1 MIALSQVHCHRNS
14 SVSIAKNAQT
24 DLDGRQRAAAKV
36 LTDAIHAQYRSEI
49 KERNRF

>member
-1 MIALSQVHCHRNS
+1 LHCHKCIVIVTPAS
-14 SVSIAKNAQT
+14 LIAKNAQT
-24 DLDGRQRAAAKV
+24 DLDGRQRAAAKA